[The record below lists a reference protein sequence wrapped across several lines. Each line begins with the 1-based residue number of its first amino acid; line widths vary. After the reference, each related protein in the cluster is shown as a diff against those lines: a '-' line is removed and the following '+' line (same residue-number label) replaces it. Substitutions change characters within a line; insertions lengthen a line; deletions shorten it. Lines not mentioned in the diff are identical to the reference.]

1 MSELATVEL
10 SYEEASAITQ
20 AIRETTD
27 AVYDLIK
34 RAHDGKAWK
43 ALGHPNWEEY
53 VRLEFQM
60 SRRQSYRLLDYA
72 AVREALCPNGH
83 IPTEGQA
90 RPLAQLE
97 TPEQQREAWTK
108 ATEAAAA
115 EGKPVTAKH
124 VAAAAEEVKAEAIEA
139 DEIEPPKRE
148 RAPTYQPSNG
158 LMYADNAISQ
168 LKKIQHNDTQRTR
181 AFDRVLKWIE
191 ENK

>member
-1 MSELATVEL
+1 MSELAIVEL

-20 AIRETTD
+20 QIRDATD
-27 AVYDLIK
+27 SVYDLIK
-34 RAHDGKAWK
+34 RAHDGKAW
-43 ALGHPNWEEY
+43 AVLGHKSWEEY
-53 VRLEFQM
+53 VRIEFQM
-60 SRRQSYRLLDYA
+60 GRHRAYQLLNYAEVRANLVDHGQQS
-72 AVREALCPNGH
+72 PN
-83 IPTEGQA
+83 ERQA
-90 RPLAQLE
+90 RPLVTL
-97 TPEQQREAWTK
+97 PVEQQQKAWAK
-108 ATEAAAA
+108 ATEAARA